1 MLLIEKIYRYKVS
14 IIFSILITLVLF
26 GLGLL
31 SLLFFDFSINFSL
44 RSILIALFFYFLL
57 FILITFLSDF
67 LIKKYVNSKLT
78 ELYEDLNSTG
88 ISINMENVKNDSKEL
103 SRQIQRF
110 ADDRNIKIRLLEQKE
125 NFRKEFIGNL
135 AHELKTPLFT
145 VQGYIHTI
153 LDGIAKDEKTINK
166 YLIKASKGIKRLDEI
181 IKDLDSISKMESG
194 DSSLKLT
201 KFNIVSLIKKEM
213 ELLESQALKK
223 KIILIFDN
231 NKFIQKNVLADEE
244 GIKKILTNLI
254 FNSLKYGVF
263 NGTTEIKLEDISDLK
278 ILIRIIDNG
287 KGIDKDNLPRIFE
300 RFYRIDTN
308 RSRIEGGSGLGLAIV
323 KHIIEAHNEK
333 IYVESTIG
341 VGSEFSFTLQKAN

>member
-1 MLLIEKIYRYKVS
+1 
-14 IIFSILITLVLF
+14 
-26 GLGLL
+26 
-31 SLLFFDFSINFSL
+31 
-44 RSILIALFFYFLL
+44 
-57 FILITFLSDF
+57 
-67 LIKKYVNSKLT
+67 
-78 ELYEDLNSTG
+78 
-88 ISINMENVKNDSKEL
+88 
-103 SRQIQRF
+103 
-110 ADDRNIKIRLLEQKE
+110 
-125 NFRKEFIGNL
+125 
-135 AHELKTPLFT
+135 
-145 VQGYIHTI
+145 
-153 LDGIAKDEKTINK
+153 
-166 YLIKASKGIKRLDEI
+166 
-181 IKDLDSISKMESG
+181 MESG

-254 FNSLKYGVF
+254 VNSLKYGVF

>member
-181 IKDLDSISKMESG
+181 IKD
-194 DSSLKLT
+194 
-201 KFNIVSLIKKEM
+201 
-213 ELLESQALKK
+213 
-223 KIILIFDN
+223 
-231 NKFIQKNVLADEE
+231 
-244 GIKKILTNLI
+244 
-254 FNSLKYGVF
+254 
-263 NGTTEIKLEDISDLK
+263 
-278 ILIRIIDNG
+278 
-287 KGIDKDNLPRIFE
+287 
-300 RFYRIDTN
+300 
-308 RSRIEGGSGLGLAIV
+308 
-323 KHIIEAHNEK
+323 
-333 IYVESTIG
+333 
-341 VGSEFSFTLQKAN
+341 